1 MAMPNRMDP
10 ANQSF
15 NLFKSPFYLIAHAD
29 FKYHEDLD
37 KVMSKVGVDRTTYRL
52 LTVLMQEGPAN
63 IKDVCEHA
71 LLKRSTGGRAI
82 ERMRDKG
89 WVKTT
94 LNEGDHRV
102 TDVELTSSGRRMAQ
116 SLREVTSRQLHR
128 AVSGFSA
135 AELRQF
141 DNMLARIIA
150 NLSRLPI
157 E

>member
-1 MAMPNRMDP
+1 MAVPRHMDP
-10 ANQSF
+10 ADPEY

-37 KVMSKVGVDRTTYRL
+37 KVMNKVGVDRTLYRL
-52 LTVLMQEGPAN
+52 LSVLMQEGPAN
-63 IKDVCEHA
+63 IKDVCEDA

-82 ERMRDKG
+82 ERMREKG

-94 LNEGDHRV
+94 LNKTDHRV
-102 TDVELTSSGRRMAQ
+102 TDVELTPAGKKMAQ
-116 SLREVTSRQLHR
+116 DLRQVTSRQLHR
-128 AVSGFSA
+128 ATNGLSA
-135 AELRQF
+135 SELRQL
-141 DNMLARIIA
+141 DDMLTRIIA

>member
-1 MAMPNRMDP
+1 MAVPRSMDP
-10 ANQSF
+10 AHPSF

-94 LNEGDHRV
+94 LDEVDHRV
-102 TDVELTSSGRRMAQ
+102 TNVELTPAGRKMAH

-128 AVSGFSA
+128 AVSGLSTG
-135 AELRQF
+135 ELRQF
-141 DNMLARIIA
+141 DDMLARIIA

>member
-1 MAMPNRMDP
+1 MALPRNMDP
-10 ANQSF
+10 ADPGFS
-15 NLFKSPFYLIAHAD
+15 LFRSPFYLIAHAD

-37 KVMSKVGVDRTTYRL
+37 KVMAKMGIDRTTYRL

-89 WVKTT
+89 WVKTK

-102 TDVELTSSGRRMAQ
+102 TDVQLTAEGKKMAKN
-116 SLREVTSRQLHR
+116 LREITSRQLHR
-128 AVSGFSA
+128 ATSSLTN

-141 DNMLARIIA
+141 DDMLVRIIA
-150 NLSRLPI
+150 NLSKLPI

>member
-1 MAMPNRMDP
+1 MIVPRHMDP
-10 ANQSF
+10 ADPNF
-15 NLFKSPFYLIAHAD
+15 DLFTSPFYLIAHAD

-37 KVMSKVGVDRTTYRL
+37 KVMSKYGVDRTTYRL

-63 IKDVCEHA
+63 IKVVCEHA

-94 LNEGDHRV
+94 QNSIDHRV
-102 TDVELTSSGRRMAQ
+102 TDVELTSTAREMTC
-116 SLREVTSRQLHR
+116 SLQKVTSRQLHR
-128 AVSGFSA
+128 AMNGLTA
-135 AELRQF
+135 GELRQL
-141 DNMLARIIA
+141 DSMLLRIVG
-150 NLSRLPI
+150 NLSRLVI

>member
-1 MAMPNRMDP
+1 MIVPRHMDP
-10 ANQSF
+10 ADPSF
-15 NLFKSPFYLIAHAD
+15 NLFTSPFYLIAHAD

-37 KVMSKVGVDRTTYRL
+37 KVMSKYGVDRTTYRL

-63 IKDVCEHA
+63 IKVVCEHA

-94 LNEGDHRV
+94 QNPIDHRV
-102 TDVELTSSGRRMAQ
+102 TDVELTSTAKEITR
-116 SLREVTSRQLHR
+116 SLQKVTSRQLQR
-128 AVSGFSA
+128 AMNGLTA
-135 AELRQF
+135 GELRQL
-141 DNMLARIIA
+141 DSMLLRIVG
-150 NLSRLPI
+150 NLSRLLI

>member
-1 MAMPNRMDP
+1 MTVPRHMDP
-10 ANQSF
+10 ADPSF
-15 NLFKSPFYLIAHAD
+15 NLFTSPFYLIAHAD

-37 KVMSKVGVDRTTYRL
+37 KVMAKYGVDRTTYRL

-63 IKDVCEHA
+63 IKVVCEHA

-94 LNEGDHRV
+94 LNPTDHRV
-102 TDVELTSSGRRMAQ
+102 TDVELTPTAKKITHDLQ
-116 SLREVTSRQLHR
+116 QVTSRQLHR
-128 AVSGFSA
+128 AMDGLTVT
-135 AELRQF
+135 ELRNF
-141 DNMLARIIA
+141 DSMLLRIVK

>member
-1 MAMPNRMDP
+1 MPVPRSMDP
-10 ANQSF
+10 ADPKF
-15 NLFKSPFYLIAHAD
+15 NLFRSPFYLIAHAD

-37 KVMSKVGVDRTTYRL
+37 KVMAKVGVDRTTYRL
-52 LTVLMQEGPAN
+52 ITVLMQEGPAN

-94 LNEGDHRV
+94 LNEVDHRV
-102 TDVELTSSGRRMAQ
+102 TDVELTAAGKKMAH

-128 AVSGFSA
+128 AMSGLTTS
-135 AELRQF
+135 ELRQF
-141 DNMLARIIA
+141 DDLLARIIS

>member
-1 MAMPNRMDP
+1 MPVPRSMDP
-10 ANQSF
+10 ADPSF
-15 NLFKSPFYLIAHAD
+15 NLFRSPFYLIAHAD

-52 LTVLMQEGPAN
+52 LTVLMQVGPAN

-82 ERMRDKG
+82 ERMRGKG
-89 WVKTT
+89 WVKTN
-94 LNEGDHRV
+94 LNEIDHRV
-102 TDVELTSSGRRMAQ
+102 TNVDLTAIGKKMAHG
-116 SLREVTSRQLHR
+116 LREVTSRQLHR
-128 AVSGFSA
+128 AMSGLSTS
-135 AELRQF
+135 ELRQF
-141 DNMLARIIA
+141 DDMLVRIIG

>member
-1 MAMPNRMDP
+1 MPVPRTMDP
-10 ANQSF
+10 ADPSF
-15 NLFKSPFYLIAHAD
+15 NLFRSPFYLIAHAD

-37 KVMSKVGVDRTTYRL
+37 KVMAKVGVDRTTYRL

-63 IKDVCEHA
+63 IKVVCEHA

-82 ERMRDKG
+82 ERMREKG
-89 WVKTT
+89 WVRTS
-94 LNEGDHRV
+94 LNPVDHRV
-102 TDVELTSSGRRMAQ
+102 TDVELTPAGRKMAT
-116 SLREVTSRQLHR
+116 SLRKVTSRQLHR
-128 AVSGFSA
+128 AMSGLTT

-141 DNMLARIIA
+141 DDILARVIA